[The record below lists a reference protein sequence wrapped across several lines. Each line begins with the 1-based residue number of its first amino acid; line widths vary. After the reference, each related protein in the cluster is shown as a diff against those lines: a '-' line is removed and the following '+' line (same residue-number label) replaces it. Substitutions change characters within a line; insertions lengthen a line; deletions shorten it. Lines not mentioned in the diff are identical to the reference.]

1 MSVAIATKI
10 PSPSDHITGWTA
22 VPSFAPTLPPQ
33 GSDSP
38 LEASFSEID
47 KQTSGKDSKETS
59 GKKRKK
65 RKQSETSTH
74 GSSKTDPRKCKRR
87 KSTGSESGGSLR
99 TDPTFGIDN
108 GMHSRTSKSTAFHR
122 ERIPSTK
129 PSWLTSAENLN
140 HTKKRKATK
149 KAHHV
154 SETPSGVRDS
164 NRKKDEQRRR
174 NSDGSK
180 SFRAVHPPQSRN
192 SSYPQ
197 TSPLVSSPASDRVF
211 EDSARRRKK
220 IKRKGK
226 RSTSVM
232 GETTSSKRK
241 FTVESRP
248 KVTKKRRK
256 SKKSKTNTETEHAM
270 IGTKDIE
277 ASAGHEASQ
286 YSHGETNV
294 KGDLSNDSLLLDQA
308 TVGDATDEKSDLP
321 DADVVTKLTDAE
333 GCSASLTESSN
344 RETGKPKDLARIGSS
359 PVLIESTV
367 VENDG
372 PSKDLSEEE
381 APVPERSE
389 TEAEKQN
396 ELSLKTTTEFTEV
409 MEKEKIIEY
418 VPNIREVEVDV
429 NETASC
435 LLADNASDEVA
446 MREVT
451 DRLVLSSE
459 EQHNEDVA
467 DQMETY
473 EPTLLESPTAD
484 SSVNQNTTAS
494 DDVAMQEV
502 ADKLVLSSE
511 EQHNEDAADRMET
524 YKPTLLESPTT
535 DSSVNQNM
543 TVPLIEE
550 TNEEGSGSTGQF
562 FLKNKD
568 LNINPDQDVVSFIGD
583 VLQED
588 VKEWVTDADSFSE
601 ILGNKTR
608 GGHSTTDPTSN
619 RTEHPEVDTNVQSPS
634 VLDGMETDTEKNPSV
649 GAAIQASP
657 TSLTLEDRDEHHNS
671 LMPNLVAVDRESLEA
686 EEDKDSDISVS
697 VVTWNLAEES
707 PLEEQATFL
716 RAFRKNG
723 IRAESGSD
731 LILIS
736 GQECENIKPRRSEGR
751 RSREFRRLMV
761 KMLGKDY
768 VPIGLHLLGGIQF
781 GLFAKRS
788 ILKEIEDVAI
798 ADVTCGIGNVFHN
811 KGAIAAFL
819 TMRSRNDPLESQS
832 RRKSKYV
839 RLAFVTAHMAAH
851 VKNSEARDADFW
863 RISSELESAAP
874 EGFLSKGPQKMN
886 PGSSFFDSIDRV
898 FFCGDLNYRLDLPR
912 ELTEF
917 SVVHGVQNDERS
929 LSDLFRYDQLIRSM
943 TEGRAFPGFVEGR
956 IAFAPTFKF
965 DKETNMYD
973 TSHKQRIPAWTD
985 RILFRPSSGIRVK
998 EYSSVPSAQHS
1009 DHRPVFGVFRV
1020 NMEGRDLP
1028 KPKGNKPKRKKG
1040 GSTAKSGRRES
1051 E

>member
-10 PSPSDHITGWTA
+10 PSPSDYFTGWTA
-22 VPSFAPTLPPQ
+22 VPSFAPTLPPP

-38 LEASFSEID
+38 LEPSFSKVN
-47 KQTSGKDSKETS
+47 KQNAGKDSKETS
-59 GKKRKK
+59 GKKKKK
-65 RKQSETSTH
+65 RKQSKTPTH
-74 GSSKTDPRKCKRR
+74 GSLTKDPRKCKRR
-87 KSTGSESGGSLR
+87 KSTGSESRGSLR
-99 TDPTFGIDN
+99 TDPTFGIDK

-129 PSWLTSAENLN
+129 PSWLTSAENSK
-140 HTKKRKATK
+140 HSKKRKATK

-174 NSDGSK
+174 NSDGGK
-180 SFRAVHPPQSRN
+180 SFRAAHPTQSRD
-192 SSYPQ
+192 SYPE
-197 TSPLVSSPASDRVF
+197 TSPFAASRASDRVS

-226 RSTSVM
+226 RSTSIM
-232 GETTSSKRK
+232 GKTRSSKRK
-241 FTVESRP
+241 IAVEPHP

-256 SKKSKTNTETEHAM
+256 SKKSKTNTETERAI
-270 IGTKDIE
+270 IGTKDID

-321 DADVVTKLTDAE
+321 DDDVVTKLTDAE

-344 RETGKPKDLARIGSS
+344 RETGKPEDLASIGSS
-359 PVLIESTV
+359 QVVIESTV

-389 TEAEKQN
+389 KEAEKQK
-396 ELSLKTTTEFTEV
+396 ELSLKTTSEFTEV
-409 MEKEKIIEY
+409 MKEEKIIEY

-429 NETASC
+429 DETASD
-435 LLADNASDEVA
+435 LLADNASDDMA

-451 DRLVLSSE
+451 DKLVLSSE

-467 DQMETY
+467 DQMEIY
-473 EPTLLESPTAD
+473 EPTLLESPTTR
-484 SSVNQNTTAS
+484 SFINENTTAS
-494 DDVAMQEV
+494 DDVAMREV
-502 ADKLVLSSE
+502 TDKLVLSSE
-511 EQHNEDAADRMET
+511 EQHNEDAADQMET
-524 YKPTLLESPTT
+524 YKPTLLESPTA
-535 DSSVNQNM
+535 DSSINQNM

-550 TNEEGSGSTGQF
+550 TIEEDGGSTGQF
-562 FLKNKD
+562 FSKNKD

-608 GGHSTTDPTSN
+608 GGHSTPDPTL
-619 RTEHPEVDTNVQSPS
+619 TGKEHPEVDTSVQSPC
-634 VLDGMETDTEKNPSV
+634 VLDGMETDAEENPSV

-657 TSLTLEDRDEHHNS
+657 TSLTLEDRDEHDDS
-671 LMPNLVAVDRESLEA
+671 LMANLVAVDRESLEA
-686 EEDKDSDISVS
+686 EEDKDSDVSVS
-697 VVTWNLAEES
+697 IVTWNLAEES

-723 IRAESGSD
+723 IRAGSGSD

-761 KMLGKDY
+761 TMLGKDY

-819 TMRSRNDPLESQS
+819 TMRARNDPLESPS

-874 EGFLSKGPQKMN
+874 EGFLSKGPQKVK

-917 SVVHGVQNDERS
+917 SIVHGVQNDERS

-1009 DHRPVFGVFRV
+1009 DHRPVCGSFRV